1 MARTLKARDLYETM
15 GHALGS
21 GHHSQQLRDQDLAND
36 VLEQVASMHGW
47 SFLEPTEAYIDLRG
61 MVLFSGFDWT
71 AASKTLSDP
80 TPSALFAAYSAQPGD
95 FVRITAGAT
104 ASYHKIASR
113 PSDDSLVL
121 ETSIAAGNLAGTV
134 AGQVEPRSAV
144 LPADFRELVYCSFD
158 KGNAYV
164 SNIRL
169 VSAQVVARYQD
180 ANTPLLSEF
189 YAAAERVVLSTGETR
204 HLLRLAPVTAS
215 GQLSA
220 LHILYERRI
229 PAIEGDSDV
238 VRVPEYCYLLVKQV
252 ARAWIRGLEMPRTWG
267 SYESQL
273 AEIMASPVFELAKRA
288 DDGVSEEIGHI
299 RGGRLSRP
307 ESALEGWDLGGN
319 ISIGGPVTP

>member
-21 GHHSQQLRDQDLAND
+21 NQHSQQLRDQDLAND

-61 MVLFSGFDWT
+61 MVLFSAFNWT
-71 AASKTLSDP
+71 AATLTLTATAG
-80 TPSALFAAYSAQPGD
+80 TPFSAYTAQPGD
-95 FVRITAGAT
+95 FVRINAGAT
-104 ASYHKIASR
+104 ASYHRIASNTATT
-113 PSDDSLVL
+113 LVL
-121 ETSIAAGNLAGTV
+121 ESSIASGDLAGTV
-134 AGQVEPRSAV
+134 GGQVEPRSCV

-164 SNIRL
+164 SNIKL

-189 YAAAERVVLSTGETR
+189 YAAAERVVLATGETR
-204 HLLRLAPVTAS
+204 HLLRIAPVTSSSQA
-215 GQLSA
+215 SA

-238 VRVPEYCYLLVKQV
+238 IRVPEYCYLLVKQV

-273 AEIMASPVFELAKRA
+273 AEIMASPVFGLAKMA

-307 ESALEGWDLGGN
+307 ESALETWDLGGN

>member
-15 GHALGS
+15 AHALGS
-21 GHHSQQLRDQDLAND
+21 NAHSQQLRDQDLAND

-47 SFLEPTEAYIDLRG
+47 SFLDSGEAYVDLRG
-61 MVLFSGFDWT
+61 SVAFTACNWT
-71 AASKTLSDP
+71 AATKTITATVG
-80 TPSALFAAYSAQPGD
+80 TPFSAYTAQPGD
-95 FVRITAGAT
+95 FARITAGAT
-104 ASYHKIASR
+104 ISYHKIAS
-113 PSDDSLVL
+113 STGTTLVL
-121 ETSIAAGNLAGTV
+121 ETSIAAGDLAGTV
-134 AGQVEPRSAV
+134 GGMVEPRSAV
-144 LPADFRELVYCSFD
+144 LPADFRELVYLKFD
-158 KGNAYV
+158 KANFYV
-164 SNIRL
+164 SNIRT
-169 VSAQVVARYQD
+169 VSAAVVARYQD
-180 ANTPLLSEF
+180 ANTPLLNEF
-189 YAAAERVVLSTGETR
+189 YACAERVVLSTGEVR

-215 GQLSA
+215 SQASA

-238 VRVPEYCYLLVKQV
+238 IRVPEYCYLLVKQV

-273 AEIMASPVFELAKRA
+273 AEIMASPTFDLARRA